1 MVRRSIIS
9 RLKFND
15 ILILALN
22 IFQQNKKKILLMFG
36 HLQNYFFLYRF
47 CSNGIKI

>member
-15 ILILALN
+15 ILALN
-22 IFQQNKKKILLMFG
+22 IFQQNEK
-36 HLQNYFFLYRF
+36 YFVNVWAFTKLIFFYVD
-47 CSNGIKI
+47 SVVIKI